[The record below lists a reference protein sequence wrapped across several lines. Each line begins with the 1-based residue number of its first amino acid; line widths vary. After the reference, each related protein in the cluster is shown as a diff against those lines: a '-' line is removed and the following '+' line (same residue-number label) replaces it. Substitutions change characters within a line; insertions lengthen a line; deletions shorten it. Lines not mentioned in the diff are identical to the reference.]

1 MCSTKFRRKKSP
13 LDQFQVAYNKPINIF
28 QVSVASWVRFIS
40 NYQWTSENLESPC
53 KNQDRHSTF
62 TRSQPHLSSS
72 CCKVSTL
79 WAQGSES
86 VVIDIKAM
94 TLGSAGPFASPR
106 LRVFGSQV
114 FSVNDLPGI
123 PKPLPT
129 TTNGNVSLREKEH
142 HLQKVP
148 LFWGG
153 YVIVPRVRV
162 RMYCKMEAPANRAIF
177 CIAAVSDTSENWVTV
192 ITGVAAQ
199 KKNRRNFGG
208 FLWKI

>member
-40 NYQWTSENLESPC
+40 NYQWTSENLESHC

-148 LFWGG
+148 LSWGG
-153 YVIVPRVRV
+153 DMWSFQGYG
-162 RMYCKMEAPANRAIF
+162 YK
-177 CIAAVSDTSENWVTV
+177 CIAKWKLQL
-192 ITGVAAQ
+192 TGPVFA
-199 KKNRRNFGG
+199 
-208 FLWKI
+208 